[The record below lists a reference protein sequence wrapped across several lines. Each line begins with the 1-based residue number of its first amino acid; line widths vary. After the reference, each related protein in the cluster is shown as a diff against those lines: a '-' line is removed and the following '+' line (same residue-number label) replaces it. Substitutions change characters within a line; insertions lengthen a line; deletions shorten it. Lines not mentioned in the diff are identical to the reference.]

1 LGLSVK
7 PLDGYPAV
15 FDLTPHQMKSSA
27 EKKAHG
33 RQDAVGSGTPA
44 RLFVNALE
52 RGHNAFRAFGRQPDG
67 QSLLS
72 GFSHRHPQK
81 LRMHCVLS
89 KGANSLPPQYRFKFT
104 ATQKKMQV

>member
-52 RGHNAFRAFGRQPDG
+52 RGHNAFRAFGRGPDR
-67 QSLLS
+67 QSPPSGLLIAS
-72 GFSHRHPQK
+72 ATLAEALCTNSTD
-81 LRMHCVLS
+81 
-89 KGANSLPPQYRFKFT
+89 ANNLTPSVSFLVYGSI
-104 ATQKKMQV
+104 